1 MSDRVRVGGLDFD
14 VITGQ
19 QLIAHVTEAIRRG
32 QGGTI
37 VTPNID
43 ICCRASRDPASR
55 HFVESASL
63 VVPDGVP
70 LLWAA
75 RLAGLPLTERITGAD
90 LIFSLSEMA
99 ADNDFPVFVI
109 GGLPATDGQPDTAHR
124 AAQGIADRIRNVKV
138 VGAYSPPTLFNAATD
153 DIEALRD
160 TLVATQPKIV
170 FVGLGFPKQERLI
183 ARLSGDLPG
192 TWFMGCGAAVMFA
205 AGQVRRA
212 PGWMQRTGTEWVY
225 RLINEPRRL
234 GRRYLVHDAPFALRL
249 LVSSAWAWTRSRHR
263 SVPDSSTEPVSE
275 GRTAA

>member
-1 MSDRVRVGGLDFD
+1 MSDRIRVGGLDFD
-14 VITGQ
+14 VITEQ
-19 QLIAHVTEAIRRG
+19 RLIAEVAEAIRRG

-43 ICCRASRDPASR
+43 ICCRAGRDPASR
-55 HFVESASL
+55 HFVDTASF

-90 LIFSLSEMA
+90 LIFSLSQMA
-99 ADNDFPVFVI
+99 ADNDFPIFVV
-109 GGLPATDGQPDTAHR
+109 GGMPGTGGQPDTAHR
-124 AAQGIADRIRNVKV
+124 AAQGIADHIRDVKV
-138 VGAYSPPTLFNAATD
+138 VGAYSPPLLFDAARD

-192 TWFMGCGAAVMFA
+192 TWFIGCGAAVMFA

-212 PGWMQRTGTEWVY
+212 PEWMQRTGTEWMY
-225 RLINEPRRL
+225 RLISEPRRL
-234 GRRYLVHDAPFALRL
+234 GPRYLVHDVPFAIRL
-249 LVSSAWAWTRSRHR
+249 LASSAWVRSRSR
-263 SVPDSSTEPVSE
+263 PKTPAESSTERVS
-275 GRTAA
+275 

>member
-1 MSDRVRVGGLDFD
+1 MSDRVRVAGLDFD
-14 VITGQ
+14 VITEP
-19 QLIAHVTEAIRRG
+19 QLIAQVTEAIRGG

-43 ICCRASRDPASR
+43 ICCRVSRDPASR
-55 HFVESASL
+55 HFVDTASF

-99 ADNDFPVFVI
+99 AENDFPIFVV
-109 GGLPATDGQPDTAHR
+109 GGMPGTGGQPDTAHR
-124 AAQGIADRIRNVKV
+124 AAQGITDHSRDVKV
-138 VGAYSPPTLFNAATD
+138 VGAYSPPLLFNAARD

-192 TWFMGCGAAVMFA
+192 TWFIGCGAAVMFA

-212 PGWMQRTGTEWVY
+212 PDWMQRTGTEWVY

-234 GRRYLVHDAPFALRL
+234 GRRYLVHDVPFAIRL
-249 LVSSAWAWTRSRHR
+249 LAASAWPRPRRPKA
-263 SVPDSSTEPVSE
+263 PPESSSEQVSE

>member
-1 MSDRVRVGGLDFD
+1 MSDRVRVAGLDFD
-14 VITGQ
+14 VITEP
-19 QLIAHVTEAIRRG
+19 QLIAQVTEAIRRG

-43 ICCRASRDPASR
+43 ICRRISRDPASR
-55 HFVESASL
+55 HFVDTASF

-90 LIFSLSEMA
+90 LIFSLSGMA
-99 ADNDFPVFVI
+99 AENDFPIFVV
-109 GGLPATDGQPDTAHR
+109 GGMPGTGGQSDTAHR
-124 AAQGIADRIRNVKV
+124 AAQGITDRSRDVKV
-138 VGAYSPPTLFNAATD
+138 VGAYSPPLLFNAARD

-192 TWFMGCGAAVMFA
+192 TWFIGCGAAVMFA

-212 PGWMQRTGTEWVY
+212 PDWVQRTGTEWVY

-234 GRRYLVHDAPFALRL
+234 GRRYLVHDVPFAIRL
-249 LVSSAWAWTRSRHR
+249 LAASAWPRPRRPRT
-263 SVPDSSTEPVSE
+263 PPESSSEPVSE
-275 GRTAA
+275 GRTVA